1 VTDKIDTPETMK
13 ELMTALDKQW
23 PDEELITETIVVLSR
38 YGRLLA
44 VVAAMEVIQDLVDN
58 I

>member
-1 VTDKIDTPETMK
+1 MTDKIDTPETMK

>member
-1 VTDKIDTPETMK
+1 MTDKIDTPETMK
-13 ELMTALDKQW
+13 ALMAALDKQW
-23 PDEELITETIVVLSR
+23 PDDELITTTIVVISR

-44 VVAAMEVIQDLVDN
+44 VVAAMEVIQDLVDD

>member
-1 VTDKIDTPETMK
+1 MTDKIDTPESMK
-13 ELMTALDKQW
+13 ALMTALDKQW
-23 PDEELITETIVVLSR
+23 PDEELITTTIVVLSR